1 MYCKVETKEFRDI
14 HKSNIIQQTAF
25 WARVKKQQGIL
36 PYAFKYKAD
45 DDLLFRTQ
53 ATPKP
58 VYDDILI
65 LLQPIDRTHT
75 IAYVPY
81 GPKDE
86 PAPENHGKFIEEL
99 SEVLRPH
106 LPEGCIAIRYDLP
119 WENLWA
125 KEDEYFDEQNN
136 WLGPPAVRNQ
146 EMRVN
151 FNTNNWNLFKTPTDI
166 LPSNTIFMDL
176 SQNEEQIMAGMK
188 PKTRYNIRLAKRKGV
203 EVNSYNMDYIDEWYK
218 LYKQTSQR
226 NGITLHGKD
235 YFQSVLNTHTNDLNS
250 PAEVKLLMADY
261 GNEHLA
267 AMFLIL
273 SKNRGTY
280 LYGASSGEKRNFMA
294 TYAIQWEAIKQSQQA
309 GCHEYDLFGAAPNSN
324 PGHPMHGLYR
334 FKSGFGGYM
343 FHRMGCWDYPLD
355 FDKYELLRAQE
366 VNNQAYHTN

>member
-1 MYCKVETKEFRDI
+1 MHCEVETKGLKEI

-25 WARVKKQQGIL
+25 WGRVKQQQGIV
-36 PYAFKYKAD
+36 PYAFRYKVS
-45 DDLLFRTQ
+45 DDLSFRLQESPQT
-53 ATPKP
+53 
-58 VYDDILI
+58 VNDDILI
-65 LLQPIDRTHT
+65 LLQYIDRTHT

-106 LPEGCIAIRYDLP
+106 LPKGCIAIRYDIP

-125 KEDEYFDEQNN
+125 REDDYFDEQNN
-136 WLGPPAVRNQ
+136 WLGPPAVQNQ

-151 FNTNNWNLFKTPTDI
+151 FNTNNWNLFKTPTNI
-166 LPSNTIFMDL
+166 LPSNTIFLDL
-176 SQNEEQIMAGMK
+176 NKNEEQLLGAMK
-188 PKTRYNIRLAKRKGV
+188 SKTRYNIRLSKRKGV
-203 EVNSYNMDYIDEWYK
+203 EVNSYSMNYIDEWYK
-218 LYKQTSQR
+218 LYKETSKR
-226 NGITLHGKD
+226 NGITLHNKE
-235 YFQSVLNTHTNDLNS
+235 YFQSILNTHTNDLNS

-261 GNEHLA
+261 DNEHLA

-273 SKNRGTY
+273 SKSRGTY
-280 LYGASSGEKRNFMA
+280 LYGASSGEKRNLMA

-309 GCHEYDLFGAAPNSN
+309 GCNEYDLFGSAPNSN

-355 FDKYELLRAQE
+355 IENYELLRAQE
-366 VNNQAYHTN
+366 VNNQAYHIN